1 MTTLLSTKAF
11 HRIPPA
17 NIQAIFMRLQR
28 VPYRAGDVV
37 IKQGDEG
44 DFFYVIVN
52 GKCVV
57 TRETPLNKEGI
68 KLAELGVGDTFGEE
82 ALIAEAK
89 RNATVTMLT
98 DGVLMR
104 LNKQDFREL
113 MNEPL
118 LQWVSYDR
126 AREIVARGGRWLD
139 VRLPSEHQN
148 LAIEGSL
155 NIPLYFIRLKLTTL
169 DRKVPYVVY
178 CDTGRR
184 SSAAAY
190 ILVERGFD
198 AYVLTGGLTHSGI
211 ALRAPPSQRLTVAL
225 RRFERASHRAL
236 SISTV
241 PAMGTW
247 AAALICVS
255 SWIAEL
261 HRMRGLVAG
270 EGAGQIGLDLLLRLP
285 VVLLAEL
292 HADAGGALALRA
304 LGGHPDHPA
313 RHRQLLVL
321 AHEVEQ
327 HEHLIPQAVVAVGR
341 DEEAAVLHERHV
353 GQVQRALVLDGERQQ
368 ARLVPT
374 CSQSLFLRLRSGG
387 ARREAAQQAL
397 ERQSPVDRRV
407 ERRLELP
414 NRVQEPEKLAQV

>member
-1 MTTLLSTKAF
+1 MLEEREASVQLLKTFAPLDGLKRDNIAALAKKVVVRTMPAGRALFKEGDTDKRTVWVVAGMVEIKEAERTIAIIRGGTPEARTALSPQLPRQVTARAVDEVSYLSIDSELLDVVITWDQTGTYEVAELQSLEGASGDDWMTTLLSTKAF

-44 DFFYVIVN
+44 DFFYVIVS

-89 RNATVTMLT
+89 RNATVTMLA

-118 LQWVSYDR
+118 LQWVSYER
-126 AREIVARGGRWLD
+126 ARDIVANGGRWLD

-148 LAIEGSL
+148 LSIEGSL
-155 NIPLYFIRLKLTTL
+155 NVPLYFIRLKLSTL
-169 DRKVPYVVY
+169 DPKVPYVVY

-211 ALRAPPSQRLTVAL
+211 SL
-225 RRFERASHRAL
+225 RRSA
-236 SISTV
+236 
-241 PAMGTW
+241 
-247 AAALICVS
+247 
-255 SWIAEL
+255 
-261 HRMRGLVAG
+261 
-270 EGAGQIGLDLLLRLP
+270 
-285 VVLLAEL
+285 
-292 HADAGGALALRA
+292 
-304 LGGHPDHPA
+304 
-313 RHRQLLVL
+313 
-321 AHEVEQ
+321 
-327 HEHLIPQAVVAVGR
+327 
-341 DEEAAVLHERHV
+341 
-353 GQVQRALVLDGERQQ
+353 
-368 ARLVPT
+368 
-374 CSQSLFLRLRSGG
+374 
-387 ARREAAQQAL
+387 
-397 ERQSPVDRRV
+397 
-407 ERRLELP
+407 
-414 NRVQEPEKLAQV
+414 